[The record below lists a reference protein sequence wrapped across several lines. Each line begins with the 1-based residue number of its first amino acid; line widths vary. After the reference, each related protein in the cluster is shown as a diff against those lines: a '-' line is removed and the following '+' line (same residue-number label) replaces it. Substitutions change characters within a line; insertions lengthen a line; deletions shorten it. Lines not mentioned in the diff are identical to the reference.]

1 MMIIDGY
8 EITAFTNLS
17 EEVCLKVLDIAQK
30 EFGEIG
36 NFRIEDNEA
45 SFEVYKGYFEEAHK
59 IIKSRDKTIRLN
71 LIGKFDDPFYSLCY
85 EIHPI
90 QKVLPNGKR

>member
-17 EEVCLKVLDIAQK
+17 EEVCLKVLDITEK

-36 NFRIEDNEA
+36 NFRIEDNEV
-45 SFEVYKGYFEEAHK
+45 SFEVYKGYFEEAHN
-59 IIKSRDKTIRLN
+59 IIESQDKKIRLN
-71 LIGKFDDPFYSLCY
+71 LIGKFDDPFYSLGY
-85 EIHPI
+85 KIHPI
-90 QKVLPNGKR
+90 

>member
-17 EEVCLKVLDIAQK
+17 EEVCLKVLDMAQR
-30 EFGEIG
+30 EFCEIG
-36 NFRIEDNEA
+36 NFYIEDNEVA
-45 SFEVYKGYFEEAHK
+45 FEVYRGYLEEASD
-59 IIKSRDKTIRLN
+59 IIENEDKTVRLN
-71 LIGKFDDPFYSLCY
+71 LIDKLDDRFYTLCY

-90 QKVLPNGKR
+90 